1 MIILVHGEM
10 GQWMM
15 LDNQEG
21 VGLQG
26 KVPGAVPSRDGQE
39 TQCYVMATALDVNLS
54 LSAKWRGR
62 VKLHIFYVQCCRN
75 SG

>member
-15 LDNQEG
+15 LDNLEG

-39 TQCYVMATALDVNLS
+39 TQCYIMATAYLS
-54 LSAKWRGR
+54 GCES
-62 VKLHIFYVQCCRN
+62 IFICKMEGGEITYILCSMLPQ
-75 SG
+75 

>member
-1 MIILVHGEM
+1 
-10 GQWMM
+10 MM

-39 TQCYVMATALDVNLS
+39 TQCYIMAMALDVNLS
-54 LSAKWRGR
+54 LSAKWRGDEITYI
-62 VKLHIFYVQCCRN
+62 LCSMLPQ
-75 SG
+75 